1 MLYEAYDAQ
10 SDLLAP
16 ARSLAALGARAFG
29 ALPPGSTGR
38 WLGRPAY
45 AAADVVAR
53 TTLTHA
59 RPAFGI
65 DAVTVAGERVTV
77 REETVAET
85 PFGGLLRFTK
95 DTDVAQPRVL
105 VVAPLSGHFA
115 TLLRATVQ
123 TLLADHDVFITDWR
137 NARDVRVDDGRFGID
152 EYVDHVIAWLEAIGP
167 RWARAPRLPAVRA
180 RARRRGG
187 HGRGPQPRVP
197 AQPHAHGRADR
208 HAREPDGGQR
218 PGEDRPLGW
227 FERNVI
233 ATVPLRYKGAFRRVY
248 PGFVQLGAFMNM
260 NLGRHQKA
268 FSGLF
273 ANVLH
278 GEDAR
283 AETVRDFYEEYFAV
297 LDLTAE
303 FYLETVST
311 IFQRHALALGE
322 LEYHGRRVDP
332 AAITRTM
339 LLTIE
344 GERDDICAVGQ
355 TAAAHDLC
363 TGLRPFERRQHL
375 QAGVGHF
382 GVFSGRRWQRE
393 VYPLV
398 RTMILASD

>member
-167 RWARAPRLPAVRA
+167 
-180 RARRRGG
+180 GG
-187 HGRGPQPRVP
+187 HVLAVCQPCVP
-197 AQPHAHGRADR
+197 ALVAAAVMAEDR
-208 HAREPDGGQR
+208 NPASPRSLTLMAGPIDTR
-218 PGEDRPLGW
+218 VNPTAVNVLAKTRPLGW

-311 IFQRHALALGE
+311 IFQRHALPLGE